1 MSKWIPDRK
10 IWAGGLAAVAAWL
23 LCQAL
28 QQFAGIVIPPDFAA
42 SIIVTAGG
50 AISYLVPPSV
60 ADLLRRADDTLR
72 HLGESS

>member
-10 IWAGGLAAVAAWL
+10 VWAGGLAAVTAWA

-28 QQFAGIVIPPDFAA
+28 AMLAGIVVPPDVAMWVV
-42 SIIVTAGG
+42 VTAGG

-60 ADLLRRADDTLR
+60 ADLTRRADETLR
-72 HLGESS
+72 RLGAEG